1 MVKNIV
7 ALPDPKIRNTSF
19 ETTNFGPEL
28 KKLVLDLIE
37 TSEIQKDPP
46 ALGMAAPQI
55 NVFKRAFVAKVRNK
69 FKPFINPKIIKK
81 SQKETALM
89 EGCFS
94 VTGLYGQV
102 MRPSEID
109 VEFQDVQGR
118 KVITKLKGLPA
129 KIFQHEL
136 DHLNGILFIDHVN
149 TQNGKMFKSKKNKK
163 GDEEFIEIE
172 AK

>member
-7 ALPDPKIRNTSF
+7 ALPEPRIRNTSS
-19 ETTNFGPEL
+19 EITSFGPEL

-55 NVFKRAFVAKVRNK
+55 DVFKRAFVARVRNK
-69 FKPFINPKIIKK
+69 FKPFINPKIIKG
-81 SQKETALM
+81 SEKETALM

-94 VTGLYGQV
+94 VIGLYGQV
-102 MRPSEID
+102 MRPNEIE
-109 VEFQDVQGR
+109 VEFQDVHGR
-118 KVITKLKGLPA
+118 KVSAKLKGLPA

-149 TQNGKMFKSKKNKK
+149 AQNGKMFKSKKNKK
-163 GDEEFIEIE
+163 GEEEFIEV
-172 AK
+172 KVS